1 MEPVSY
7 LFHFD
12 HLGRWSVCARR
23 KHPSALA
30 LLSCWLLTL
39 ALFFVDLQT
48 CCVRFFGMTFGCVF
62 FFATAAS
69 KRVFRFL

>member
-62 FFATAAS
+62 FATAAS